1 MAVVQMAESLPG
13 PPGLHYQL
21 PQTKVYH
28 EASPDPGQ
36 KPESASSAQNLPAH
50 INPHHRILRLERNIA
65 WLTEQHSSMLAQLH
79 NEIES
84 LKSRNRELQF
94 QLLMGAP
101 AGTTPS
107 LIPTSPSD
115 PPSNQTTQLSNPS
128 NMGNPSNLGTPE
140 DAVDNHSN
148 NLTLIS
154 TLGGVAPLQAE
165 ILDNEIK
172 ELQATLHEARSRN
185 VYLSSLVEQQ
195 KRKLAQLE
203 EIEKEAAEKEPS
215 RPASSVPPDFLRKLA
230 EAEELVQT
238 LRKQN
243 DQQQAELLEL
253 RGSMEKTLE
262 RSNRMKYRGCNH
274 PTRTR
279 LNRGVSLS
287 SSTTSSMA
295 RSVGRFPP
303 LPSSRR
309 TAAQESAQ
317 REGEVGGS
325 DSRLSVSSPSSLPR
339 LHAHRSQPSLAHAQ
353 QATGPTPRER
363 AKPLA
368 RRLPPGVGPRYGSLD
383 RKSTRS

>member
-21 PQTKVYH
+21 PQTKVYQ
-28 EASPDPGQ
+28 ESSPDPSQQ
-36 KPESASSAQNLPAH
+36 KPESGSSAQNLPAH

-65 WLTEQHSSMLAQLH
+65 WLTEQHSSMLSQLH

-101 AGTTPS
+101 AGATSNP
-107 LIPTSPSD
+107 IPTNAGD
-115 PPSNQTTQLSNPS
+115 PPTNLSNLAT
-128 NMGNPSNLGTPE
+128 PSNLGTPE
-140 DAVDNHSN
+140 DAADIPGN

-215 RPASSVPPDFLRKLA
+215 RPASSVPSDFLRKLA

-262 RSNRMKYRGCNH
+262 RTNRMKYRGCNH

-287 SSTTSSMA
+287 SSTASSMS

-309 TAAQESAQ
+309 ATAQESGQ

>member
-1 MAVVQMAESLPG
+1 MAESLPG

-28 EASPDPGQ
+28 ESSPDPGQ
-36 KPESASSAQNLPAH
+36 KPESANSAQNLPAH

-84 LKSRNRELQF
+84 LKCRNRELQF

-101 AGTTPS
+101 AGTTSS
-107 LIPTSPSD
+107 LIPTSGSD
-115 PPSNQTTQLSNPS
+115 APTNLTTLA
-128 NMGNPSNLGTPE
+128 NPSNLGTPE
-140 DAVDNHSN
+140 DAADIHGN

-303 LPSSRR
+303 LPSSSRR
-309 TAAQESAQ
+309 GGAAQEAAQ

-353 QATGPTPRER
+353 QATGPTSRER

>member
-1 MAVVQMAESLPG
+1 MKSISLLQSPNHLYMHIDRVTKPISPQVYQEVSPG
-13 PPGLHYQL
+13 
-21 PQTKVYH
+21 
-28 EASPDPGQ
+28 AIQ
-36 KPESASSAQNLPAH
+36 KPESATSVQSLPAH

-84 LKSRNRELQF
+84 LKCRNRELQF

-101 AGTTPS
+101 AGTTS
-107 LIPTSPSD
+107 NLIPSPPSTSD
-115 PPSNQTTQLSNPS
+115 PSTNVTTL
-128 NMGNPSNLGTPE
+128 NPSNLGTPE
-140 DAVDNHSN
+140 DVADNHGN

-172 ELQATLHEARSRN
+172 ELQATLHEARRRN

-215 RPASSVPPDFLRKLA
+215 RPASSVPPDFLKKLA

-262 RSNRMKYRGCNH
+262 RTNRMKYRGCNH

-303 LPSSRR
+303 LPANRR
-309 TAAQESAQ
+309 GTAQESPQ
-317 REGEVGGS
+317 REAEVGGS
-325 DSRLSVSSPSSLPR
+325 DSRLSVSSPSALPR
-339 LHAHRSQPSLAHAQ
+339 LHAHRSQPSLAQ
-353 QATGPTPRER
+353 QASGPTPRER

>member
-1 MAVVQMAESLPG
+1 MAETLQG

-101 AGTTPS
+101 AGTTSS
-107 LIPTSPSD
+107 LIPTSP
-115 PPSNQTTQLSNPS
+115 PANLVTTLVDN
-128 NMGNPSNLGTPE
+128 NPSNLGTPE
-140 DAVDNHSN
+140 DAADNHGN
-148 NLTLIS
+148 GLTLIS

-203 EIEKEAAEKEPS
+203 EIEKEATEKEPS

-230 EAEELVQT
+230 EAEEMVQT

-279 LNRGVSLS
+279 LSRGVSLS

-309 TAAQESAQ
+309 GASQESGQ

-339 LHAHRSQPSLAHAQ
+339 LHAHRSQPSLAQ
-353 QATGPTPRER
+353 QAPNGPTPRER

>member
-1 MAVVQMAESLPG
+1 MAESLPG

-28 EASPDPGQ
+28 ESSPDPGQ
-36 KPESASSAQNLPAH
+36 KPESANSAQNLPAH

-84 LKSRNRELQF
+84 LKCRNRELQF

-101 AGTTPS
+101 AGTTSS
-107 LIPTSPSD
+107 LIPTSSSD
-115 PPSNQTTQLSNPS
+115 APTNLTTLA
-128 NMGNPSNLGTPE
+128 NPSNLGTPE
-140 DAVDNHSN
+140 DAADIHGN

-303 LPSSRR
+303 LPSSSRR
-309 TAAQESAQ
+309 GGAAQEAAQ

-353 QATGPTPRER
+353 ATGPTSRER